1 MDTDDL
7 KARLECCHQ
16 ESYGWA
22 RFCCRGDR
30 DEASNVLQA
39 VYLKV
44 LEKRAVFDGKA
55 SFRTWLFGVIRVTAA
70 EMRRRRVFERLLLV
84 RYHEQQPRNVRPTQV
99 DDAILSDELRTGLR
113 KALAMLPRRQGEVLH
128 LVMYHDL
135 SLQEAADTMGVSLGS
150 ARTHYERGK
159 KRLRIILEGSPLK

>member
-1 MDTDDL
+1 MDIEDL
-7 KARLECCHQ
+7 KARLECCHR

-22 RFCCRGDR
+22 RFCCRGEA
-30 DEASNVLQA
+30 DEANNVLQA

-44 LEKRAVFDGKA
+44 LEERAIFDGKA

-70 EMRRRRVFERLLLV
+70 EMRRRRVLERLQLV
-84 RYHEQQPRNVRPTQV
+84 RYHERQPRNVGTSHV
-99 DDAILSDELRTGLR
+99 DDAIFSEERRTGLR
-113 KALAMLPRRQGEVLH
+113 RALDMLPRRQGEVLH

-135 SLQEAADTMGVSLGS
+135 SLTEAAETMGVSLGS

-159 KRLRIILEGSPLK
+159 KRLRVLLEGSGLT

>member
-1 MDTDDL
+1 MDIEDL

-16 ESYGWA
+16 ESFGWA
-22 RFCCRGDR
+22 RFCCRSDA
-30 DEASNVLQA
+30 DEANNVLQA

-70 EMRRRRVFERLLLV
+70 EMRRRRVLERLQLI
-84 RYHEQQPRNVRPTQV
+84 RYHEQQPRCVRSTHV
-99 DDAILSDELRTGLR
+99 DDSIVSEELRTGLQ
-113 KALAMLPRRQGEVLH
+113 KALAMLPRRQGQVLQ

-135 SLQEAADTMGVSLGS
+135 SLKEAAETMGVSLGS

-159 KRLRIILEGSPLK
+159 KRLRILLEGGLK

>member
-1 MDTDDL
+1 MDIEEL

-22 RFCCRGDR
+22 RFCCRGDAE
-30 DEASNVLQA
+30 EANNVLQA

-44 LEKRAVFDGKA
+44 LEQRAVCDGKA

-70 EMRRRRVFERLLLV
+70 EMRRRRVLERLQLV
-84 RYHEQQPRNVRPTQV
+84 RYHEQRPRHVGTIHA
-99 DDAILSDELRTGLR
+99 DDAIFADELRRRLR
-113 KALAMLPRRQGEVLH
+113 KALATLPRRQGEVLH
-128 LVMYHDL
+128 LHMYHDL
-135 SLQEAADTMGVSLGS
+135 SLTEAAEAMGVSLGS

-159 KRLRIILEGSPLK
+159 KRLRILLQEGGWK

>member
-1 MDTDDL
+1 MDIEDL
-7 KARLECCHQ
+7 KTRLECCHQ

-22 RFCCRGDR
+22 RFCCRGDA
-30 DEASNVLQA
+30 DEANNVLQA

-44 LEKRAVFDGKA
+44 LEKRAMFDGKA

-70 EMRRRRVFERLLLV
+70 EMRRRRVLEQLHLV
-84 RYHEQQPRNVRPTQV
+84 RYHEQQPRNIRATHA
-99 DDAILSDELRTGLR
+99 DDAICSDELRTSLR
-113 KALAMLPRRQGEVLH
+113 KALAMLPRRQAEVLQ

-135 SLQEAADTMGVSLGS
+135 SLTEAGETMGVSVGS

-159 KRLRIILEGSPLK
+159 KRLRILLEKK